1 MAGMGFFNR
10 PMSPYEKAQWLR
22 FRRHSAV
29 VFVAIYTTMY
39 LIAACLVIALVS
51 LRHGHIAFSLPVHL
65 GEILFVGLTTSIL
78 QAWILERRYKATIKT
93 RYSASESVGM

>member
-10 PMSPYEKAQWLR
+10 PMSPYEKAQWVR
-22 FRRHSAV
+22 FRRHGAV

-51 LRHGHIAFSLPVHL
+51 LRHGHITFSLPQHW
-65 GEILFVGLTTSIL
+65 GEVLFCGLTISMM

-93 RYSASESVGM
+93 R